1 MRRISLTK
9 FIMLS
14 VYNTLKNKKEIFKSI
29 EPNKVKMYVCGMTV
43 YDFCHIGH
51 ARVLIVFDMITR
63 WLRESGYKVQY
74 VRNITDIDDKII
86 KKAIDEN
93 VDYSVITENFIK
105 EMNYDAAQLGVISP
119 SLEPRATEHIDDMI
133 KMIEDLIT
141 KGYAYKADNNDV
153 FYAVSKFND
162 YGKLSGKSLK
172 DLIAGSRVEVDK
184 FKQDNNDFVLWKSAK
199 PNEPYWKSPWGN
211 GRPGWHIE
219 CSTMSNNLLGKNFD
233 IHGGGQDLQFPHHEN
248 EIAQSEAVNNC
259 QMANYWIHNG
269 FVKIDDEKMS
279 KSLGNF
285 FTIRSV
291 LQKYQPEV
299 IRFFILKAH
308 YRSPLNF
315 SNKNLE
321 ESKQALTKL
330 YLSIRNFKIDLAF
343 NINWDQKFP
352 NQFKKALDDD
362 FNTPEAIALL
372 FELALKINKDKI
384 VEDANLLVKLGNIL
398 GVLSHDAETFLKD
411 DANASIDVEI
421 LIKQRNEAKASKD
434 YATADKLRDY
444 LLENNILI
452 EDTPAG
458 TVWRKK

>member
-1 MRRISLTK
+1 
-9 FIMLS
+9 MLS
-14 VYNTLKNKKEIFKSI
+14 VYNTLNNKKEIFKSI
-29 EPNKVKMYVCGMTV
+29 EPDKVKMYVCGMTV

-63 WLRESGYKVQY
+63 WLRESGYEVHY

-86 KKAIDEN
+86 KKAFDEN

-119 SLEPRATEHIDDMI
+119 SLEPKATDHIDE
-133 KMIEDLIT
+133 MIEMIEGLIN
-141 KGYAYKADNNDV
+141 KGFAYKAENNDV
-153 FYAVSKFND
+153 FYAVSKFKD

-184 FKQDNNDFVLWKSAK
+184 FKDDNNDFVLWKSAK
-199 PNEPYWKSPWGN
+199 VNEPYWESPWGN

-219 CSTMSNNLLGKNFD
+219 CSTMSNKLLGKNFD

-248 EIAQSEAVNNC
+248 EIAQSEAVNDC

-291 LQKYQPEV
+291 LEKYQPEV
-299 IRFFILKAH
+299 VRFFILKAH

-315 SNKNLE
+315 SQKNLAE
-321 ESKQALTKL
+321 AKQALTKL
-330 YLSIRNFKIDLAF
+330 YLSVRNFKLDKEF
-343 NINWDQKFP
+343 KINWNSKFA
-352 NQFKKALDDD
+352 NDFKKALDDD
-362 FNTPEAIALL
+362 FNTAEAIAIL
-372 FELALKINKDKI
+372 FELALKVNKNQNI
-384 VEDANLLVKLGNIL
+384 EDINLLIKLGNVLGIL
-398 GVLSHDAETFLKD
+398 SQDAEVFLKD
-411 DANASIDVEI
+411 NVNKGIDVEKI
-421 LIKQRNEAKASKD
+421 IRQRDEAKVSKD
-434 YATADKLRDY
+434 YVTADKLRDD
-444 LLENNILI
+444 LLENDILI
-452 EDTPAG
+452 EDTPTG

>member
-1 MRRISLTK
+1 
-9 FIMLS
+9 MLS
-14 VYNTLKNKKEIFKSI
+14 VYNTLNNKKEIFKSI
-29 EPNKVKMYVCGMTV
+29 EPDKVKMYVCGMTV

-63 WLRESGYKVQY
+63 WLRESGYEVHY

-86 KKAIDEN
+86 KKAFDEN
-93 VDYSVITENFIK
+93 VDYSVITGNFIK

-119 SLEPRATEHIDDMI
+119 SLEPKATDHIDE
-133 KMIEDLIT
+133 MIEMIEGLIN
-141 KGYAYKADNNDV
+141 KGFAYKAENNDV
-153 FYAVSKFND
+153 FYAVSKFKD

-184 FKQDNNDFVLWKSAK
+184 FKDDNNDFVLWKSAK
-199 PNEPYWKSPWGN
+199 ANEPYWESPWGN

-219 CSTMSNNLLGKNFD
+219 CSTMSNKLLGKNFD

-248 EIAQSEAVNNC
+248 EIAQSEAVNDC

-291 LQKYQPEV
+291 LEKYQPEV
-299 IRFFILKAH
+299 VRFFILKAH

-315 SNKNLE
+315 SQKNLAE
-321 ESKQALTKL
+321 AKQALTKL
-330 YLSIRNFKIDLAF
+330 YLSVRNFKLDKEF
-343 NINWDQKFP
+343 KINWNSKFA
-352 NQFKKALDDD
+352 NDFKKALDDD
-362 FNTPEAIALL
+362 FNTAEAIAIL
-372 FELALKINKDKI
+372 FELALKVNKNQNI
-384 VEDANLLVKLGNIL
+384 EDINLLIKLGNVLGIL
-398 GVLSHDAETFLKD
+398 SQDAEVFLKD
-411 DANASIDVEI
+411 NVNKGIDVEKI
-421 LIKQRNEAKASKD
+421 IRQRDEAKVSKD
-434 YATADKLRDY
+434 YVTADKLRDD
-444 LLENNILI
+444 LLENDILI
-452 EDTPAG
+452 EDTPTG

>member
-1 MRRISLTK
+1 
-9 FIMLS
+9 MLS

-119 SLEPRATEHIDDMI
+119 SLEPRATEHIDEMI
-133 KMIEDLIT
+133 KMIEDLIA

-184 FKQDNNDFVLWKSAK
+184 FKQDNNDFVLWKSVK

-434 YATADKLRDY
+434 YATADKLRDF

>member
-1 MRRISLTK
+1 
-9 FIMLS
+9 MLS
-14 VYNTLKNKKEIFKSI
+14 VYNTLNNKKEIFKSI

-63 WLRESGYKVQY
+63 WLRESGYEVHY

-86 KKAIDEN
+86 KKAFDEN

-119 SLEPRATEHIDDMI
+119 SLEPKATDHIDE
-133 KMIEDLIT
+133 MIEMIEGLIN
-141 KGYAYKADNNDV
+141 KGFAYKAENNDV
-153 FYAVSKFND
+153 FYAVSKFKD

-184 FKQDNNDFVLWKSAK
+184 FKDDNNDFVLWKSAK
-199 PNEPYWKSPWGN
+199 ANEPYWESPWGN

-219 CSTMSNNLLGKNFD
+219 CSTMSNKLLGKNFD

-248 EIAQSEAVNNC
+248 EIAQSEAVNDC

-291 LQKYQPEV
+291 LEKYQPEV
-299 IRFFILKAH
+299 VRFFILKAH

-315 SNKNLE
+315 SQKNLAE
-321 ESKQALTKL
+321 AKQALTKL
-330 YLSIRNFKIDLAF
+330 YLSVRNFKLDKEF
-343 NINWDQKFP
+343 KINWNSKFA
-352 NQFKKALDDD
+352 NDFKKALDDD
-362 FNTPEAIALL
+362 FNTAEAIAIL
-372 FELALKINKDKI
+372 FELALKVNKNQNI
-384 VEDANLLVKLGNIL
+384 EDINLLIKLGNVLGIL
-398 GVLSHDAETFLKD
+398 SQDAEVFLKD
-411 DANASIDVEI
+411 NVNKGIDVEKI
-421 LIKQRNEAKASKD
+421 IRQRDEAKVSKD
-434 YATADKLRDY
+434 YVTADKLRDD
-444 LLENNILI
+444 LLENDILI
-452 EDTPAG
+452 EDTPTG

>member
-1 MRRISLTK
+1 
-9 FIMLS
+9 MLS
-14 VYNTLKNKKEIFKSI
+14 VYNTLNNKKEIFKSI
-29 EPNKVKMYVCGMTV
+29 EPDKVKMYVCGMTV

-63 WLRESGYKVQY
+63 WLRESGYEVHY

-86 KKAIDEN
+86 KKAFDEN
-93 VDYSVITENFIK
+93 VDYSVITGNFIK

-119 SLEPRATEHIDDMI
+119 SLEPKATDHIDE
-133 KMIEDLIT
+133 MIEMIEGLIN
-141 KGYAYKADNNDV
+141 KGFAYKAENNDV
-153 FYAVSKFND
+153 FYAVSKFKD

-184 FKQDNNDFVLWKSAK
+184 FKDDNNDFVLWKSAK
-199 PNEPYWKSPWGN
+199 ANEPYWESPWGN

-219 CSTMSNNLLGKNFD
+219 CSTMSNKLLGKNFD

-248 EIAQSEAVNNC
+248 EIAQSEAVNDC

-291 LQKYQPEV
+291 LEKYQPEV
-299 IRFFILKAH
+299 VRFFILKAH

-315 SNKNLE
+315 SQKNLAE
-321 ESKQALTKL
+321 AKQALTKL
-330 YLSIRNFKIDLAF
+330 YLSVRNFKLDKEF
-343 NINWDQKFP
+343 KINWNSKFA
-352 NQFKKALDDD
+352 NDFKKALDDD
-362 FNTPEAIALL
+362 FNTAEAIAIL
-372 FELALKINKDKI
+372 FELALKVNKNQNI
-384 VEDANLLVKLGNIL
+384 EDINLLIKLGNVLGIL
-398 GVLSHDAETFLKD
+398 SQDAEVFLKD
-411 DANASIDVEI
+411 NVNKGIDVEKI
-421 LIKQRNEAKASKD
+421 IRQRDEAKASKD
-434 YATADKLRDY
+434 YVTADKLRDD
-444 LLENNILI
+444 LLENDILI
-452 EDTPAG
+452 EDTPTG

>member
-1 MRRISLTK
+1 
-9 FIMLS
+9 MLS

-119 SLEPRATEHIDDMI
+119 SLEPRATEHIDEMI
-133 KMIEDLIT
+133 KMIEDLIA

-172 DLIAGSRVEVDK
+172 NLIAGSRVEVDK

-199 PNEPYWKSPWGN
+199 PKEPYWKSPWGN

-308 YRSPLNF
+308 YRSPLSF

-398 GVLSHDAETFLKD
+398 GVLSHDVETFLKD

>member
-1 MRRISLTK
+1 
-9 FIMLS
+9 MLS
-14 VYNTLKNKKEIFKSI
+14 VYNTLNNKKEIFKSI
-29 EPNKVKMYVCGMTV
+29 EPDKVKMYVCGMTV

-63 WLRESGYKVQY
+63 WLRESGYEVHY

-86 KKAIDEN
+86 KKAFDEN

-119 SLEPRATEHIDDMI
+119 SLEPKATDHIDE
-133 KMIEDLIT
+133 MIEMIEGLIN
-141 KGYAYKADNNDV
+141 KGFAYKAENNDV
-153 FYAVSKFND
+153 FYAVSKFKD

-184 FKQDNNDFVLWKSAK
+184 FKDDNNDFVLWKSAK
-199 PNEPYWKSPWGN
+199 ANEPYWESPWGN

-219 CSTMSNNLLGKNFD
+219 CSTMCNKLLGKNFD

-248 EIAQSEAVNNC
+248 EIAQSEAVNDC

-291 LQKYQPEV
+291 LEKYQPEV
-299 IRFFILKAH
+299 VRFFILKAH

-315 SNKNLE
+315 SQKNLAE
-321 ESKQALTKL
+321 AKQALTKL
-330 YLSIRNFKIDLAF
+330 YLSVRNFKLDKEF
-343 NINWDQKFP
+343 KINWNSKFA
-352 NQFKKALDDD
+352 NDFKKALDDD
-362 FNTPEAIALL
+362 FNTAEAIAIL
-372 FELALKINKDKI
+372 FELALKVNKNQNI
-384 VEDANLLVKLGNIL
+384 EDINLLIKLGNVLGIL
-398 GVLSHDAETFLKD
+398 SQDAEVFLKD
-411 DANASIDVEI
+411 NVNKGIDVEKI
-421 LIKQRNEAKASKD
+421 IRQRDEAKASKD
-434 YATADKLRDY
+434 YVTADKLRDD
-444 LLENNILI
+444 LLENDILI
-452 EDTPAG
+452 EDTPTG

>member
-1 MRRISLTK
+1 
-9 FIMLS
+9 
-14 VYNTLKNKKEIFKSI
+14 
-29 EPNKVKMYVCGMTV
+29 
-43 YDFCHIGH
+43 
-51 ARVLIVFDMITR
+51 
-63 WLRESGYKVQY
+63 
-74 VRNITDIDDKII
+74 
-86 KKAIDEN
+86 
-93 VDYSVITENFIK
+93 
-105 EMNYDAAQLGVISP
+105 
-119 SLEPRATEHIDDMI
+119 
-133 KMIEDLIT
+133 
-141 KGYAYKADNNDV
+141 
-153 FYAVSKFND
+153 
-162 YGKLSGKSLK
+162 
-172 DLIAGSRVEVDK
+172 
-184 FKQDNNDFVLWKSAK
+184 
-199 PNEPYWKSPWGN
+199 
-211 GRPGWHIE
+211 
-219 CSTMSNNLLGKNFD
+219 MSNNLLGKNFD

-259 QMANYWIHNG
+259 QMANYWIHHG

-362 FNTPEAIALL
+362 FNTPDAIALL

-434 YATADKLRDY
+434 YATADKLRDL

>member
-1 MRRISLTK
+1 
-9 FIMLS
+9 MLS
-14 VYNTLKNKKEIFKSI
+14 VYNTLNNKKEIFKSI

-63 WLRESGYKVQY
+63 WLRESGYEVHY

-86 KKAIDEN
+86 KKAFDEN

-119 SLEPRATEHIDDMI
+119 SLEPKATDHIDE
-133 KMIEDLIT
+133 MIEMIDGLIN
-141 KGYAYKADNNDV
+141 KGFAYKAENNDV
-153 FYAVSKFND
+153 FYAVSKFKD

-184 FKQDNNDFVLWKSAK
+184 FKDDNNDFVLWKSAK
-199 PNEPYWKSPWGN
+199 ANEPYWESPWGN

-219 CSTMSNNLLGKNFD
+219 CSTMSNKLLGKNFD

-248 EIAQSEAVNNC
+248 EIAQSEAVNDC

-291 LQKYQPEV
+291 LEKYQPEV
-299 IRFFILKAH
+299 VRFFILKAH

-315 SNKNLE
+315 SQKNLAE
-321 ESKQALTKL
+321 AKQALTKL
-330 YLSIRNFKIDLAF
+330 YLSVRNFKLDKEF
-343 NINWDQKFP
+343 KINWNSKFA
-352 NQFKKALDDD
+352 NNFKKALDDD
-362 FNTPEAIALL
+362 FNTAEAIAIL
-372 FELALKINKDKI
+372 FELALKVNKNQNI
-384 VEDANLLVKLGNIL
+384 EDINLLIKLGNVLGIL
-398 GVLSHDAETFLKD
+398 SQDAEVFLKD
-411 DANASIDVEI
+411 NVNKGIDVEKI
-421 LIKQRNEAKASKD
+421 IRQRDEAKASKD
-434 YATADKLRDY
+434 YVTADKLRDD
-444 LLENNILI
+444 LLENDILI
-452 EDTPAG
+452 EDTPTG

>member
-1 MRRISLTK
+1 
-9 FIMLS
+9 MLS
-14 VYNTLKNKKEIFKSI
+14 VYNTLNNKKEIFKSI
-29 EPNKVKMYVCGMTV
+29 EPDKVKMYVCGMTV

-63 WLRESGYKVQY
+63 WLRESGYEVHY

-86 KKAIDEN
+86 KKAFDEN

-119 SLEPRATEHIDDMI
+119 SLEPKATDHIDE
-133 KMIEDLIT
+133 MIEMIDGLIN
-141 KGYAYKADNNDV
+141 KGFAYKAENNDV
-153 FYAVSKFND
+153 FYAVSKFKD

-184 FKQDNNDFVLWKSAK
+184 FKDDNNDFVLWKSAK
-199 PNEPYWKSPWGN
+199 ANEPYWESPWGN

-219 CSTMSNNLLGKNFD
+219 CSTMSNKLLGKNFD

-248 EIAQSEAVNNC
+248 EIAQSEAVNDC

-291 LQKYQPEV
+291 LEKYQPEV
-299 IRFFILKAH
+299 VRFFILKAH

-315 SNKNLE
+315 SQKNLAE
-321 ESKQALTKL
+321 AKQALTKL
-330 YLSIRNFKIDLAF
+330 YLSVRNFKLDKEF
-343 NINWDQKFP
+343 KINWNSKFA
-352 NQFKKALDDD
+352 NDFKKALDDD
-362 FNTPEAIALL
+362 FNTAEAIAIL
-372 FELALKINKDKI
+372 FELALKVNKNQNI
-384 VEDANLLVKLGNIL
+384 EDINLLIKLGNVLGIL
-398 GVLSHDAETFLKD
+398 SQDAEVFLKD
-411 DANASIDVEI
+411 NVNKGIDVEKI
-421 LIKQRNEAKASKD
+421 IRQRDEAKASKD
-434 YATADKLRDY
+434 YVTADKLRDD
-444 LLENNILI
+444 LLENDILI
-452 EDTPAG
+452 EDTPTG

>member
-1 MRRISLTK
+1 
-9 FIMLS
+9 MLS
-14 VYNTLKNKKEIFKSI
+14 IYNTLNNKKEIFKSI
-29 EPNKVKMYVCGMTV
+29 EPYKVKIYVCGMTV

-63 WLRESGYKVQY
+63 WFKESGYEVKY

-86 KKAIDEN
+86 KKANEEN
-93 VDYSVITENFIK
+93 VDYSTITDKFIK
-105 EMNYDAAQLGVISP
+105 EMDYDANQLGVISP
-119 SLEPRATEHIDDMI
+119 TLEPKATEYIEEMI
-133 KMIEDLIT
+133 KMIEKLIS
-141 KGYAYKADNNDV
+141 KGFAYHAENGDV

-162 YGKLSGKSLK
+162 YGKLSGKSLE
-172 DLIAGSRVEVDK
+172 DLIAGSRVDLDK
-184 FKQDNNDFVLWKSAK
+184 FKQHDNDFVLWKSAK
-199 PNEPYWKSPWGN
+199 PKEPSWDSPWGK

-219 CSTMSNNLLGKNFD
+219 CSTMSNKILGKNFD

-248 EIAQSEAVNNC
+248 EIAQSEAVNDC

-291 LQKYQPEV
+291 LERYQPEV

-315 SNKNLE
+315 SKQNLE

-330 YLSIRNFKIDLAF
+330 YLSIRNFKKDKAF
-343 NINWDQKFP
+343 DINWDSKFP
-352 NQFKKALDDD
+352 SSFKKSLDDD

-372 FELALKINKDKI
+372 FELALKVNKDKN
-384 VEDANLLVKLGNIL
+384 VEDANLLIKLGNIL
-398 GVLSHDAETFLKD
+398 GILSHNAETFLKND
-411 DANASIDVEI
+411 INNDIDIEGV
-421 LIKQRNEAKASKD
+421 IKKRNEAKASKD
-434 YATADKLRDY
+434 YKTADELREY

-452 EDTPAG
+452 EDTPTG

>member
-1 MRRISLTK
+1 
-9 FIMLS
+9 
-14 VYNTLKNKKEIFKSI
+14 
-29 EPNKVKMYVCGMTV
+29 
-43 YDFCHIGH
+43 CHIGH

-63 WLRESGYKVQY
+63 WLRESGYEVHY

-86 KKAIDEN
+86 KKAFDEN

-119 SLEPRATEHIDDMI
+119 SLEPKATDHIDE
-133 KMIEDLIT
+133 MIEMIEGLIN
-141 KGYAYKADNNDV
+141 KGFAYKAENNDV
-153 FYAVSKFND
+153 FYAVSKFKD

-184 FKQDNNDFVLWKSAK
+184 FKDDNNDFVLWKSAK
-199 PNEPYWKSPWGN
+199 ANEPYWESPWGN

-219 CSTMSNNLLGKNFD
+219 CSTMSNKLLGKNFD

-248 EIAQSEAVNNC
+248 EIAQSEAVNDC

-291 LQKYQPEV
+291 LEKYQPEV
-299 IRFFILKAH
+299 VRFFILKAH

-315 SNKNLE
+315 SQKNLAE
-321 ESKQALTKL
+321 AKQALTKL
-330 YLSIRNFKIDLAF
+330 YLSVRNFKLDKEF
-343 NINWDQKFP
+343 KINWNSKFA
-352 NQFKKALDDD
+352 NDFKKALDDD
-362 FNTPEAIALL
+362 FNTAEAIAIL
-372 FELALKINKDKI
+372 FELALKVNKNQNI
-384 VEDANLLVKLGNIL
+384 EDINLLIKLGNVLGIL
-398 GVLSHDAETFLKD
+398 SQDAEVFLKD
-411 DANASIDVEI
+411 NVNKGIDVEKI
-421 LIKQRNEAKASKD
+421 IRQRDEAKASKD
-434 YATADKLRDY
+434 YVTADKLRDD
-444 LLENNILI
+444 LLENDILI
-452 EDTPAG
+452 EDTPTG

>member
-1 MRRISLTK
+1 
-9 FIMLS
+9 
-14 VYNTLKNKKEIFKSI
+14 
-29 EPNKVKMYVCGMTV
+29 
-43 YDFCHIGH
+43 CHIGH

-63 WLRESGYKVQY
+63 WLRESGYEVHY

-86 KKAIDEN
+86 KKAFDEK

-119 SLEPRATEHIDDMI
+119 SLEPKATDHIDE
-133 KMIEDLIT
+133 MIEMIEGLIN
-141 KGYAYKADNNDV
+141 KGFAYKAENNDV
-153 FYAVSKFND
+153 FYAVSKFKD

-184 FKQDNNDFVLWKSAK
+184 FKDDNNDFVLWKSAK
-199 PNEPYWKSPWGN
+199 ANEPYWESPWGN

-219 CSTMSNNLLGKNFD
+219 CSTMSNKLLGKNFD

-248 EIAQSEAVNNC
+248 EIAQSEAVNDC

-291 LQKYQPEV
+291 LEKYQPEV
-299 IRFFILKAH
+299 VRFFILKAH

-315 SNKNLE
+315 SQKNLAE
-321 ESKQALTKL
+321 AKQALTKL
-330 YLSIRNFKIDLAF
+330 YLSVRNFKLDKEF
-343 NINWDQKFP
+343 KINWNSKFA
-352 NQFKKALDDD
+352 NDFKKALDDD
-362 FNTPEAIALL
+362 FNTAEAIAIL
-372 FELALKINKDKI
+372 FELALKVNKNQNI
-384 VEDANLLVKLGNIL
+384 EDINLLIKLGNVLGIL
-398 GVLSHDAETFLKD
+398 SQDAEVFLKD
-411 DANASIDVEI
+411 NVNKGIDVEKI
-421 LIKQRNEAKASKD
+421 IRQRDEAKASKD
-434 YATADKLRDY
+434 YVTADKLRDD
-444 LLENNILI
+444 LLENDILI
-452 EDTPAG
+452 EDTPTG

>member
-1 MRRISLTK
+1 
-9 FIMLS
+9 MLS
-14 VYNTLKNKKEIFKSI
+14 VYNTLNNKKEIFKSI
-29 EPNKVKMYVCGMTV
+29 EPDKVKMYVCGMTV

-63 WLRESGYKVQY
+63 WLRESGYEVHY

-86 KKAIDEN
+86 KKAFDEK

-119 SLEPRATEHIDDMI
+119 SLEPKATDHIDE
-133 KMIEDLIT
+133 MIEMIEGLIN
-141 KGYAYKADNNDV
+141 KGFAYKAENNDV
-153 FYAVSKFND
+153 FYAVSKFKD

-184 FKQDNNDFVLWKSAK
+184 FKDDNNDFVLWKSAK
-199 PNEPYWKSPWGN
+199 ANEPYWESPWGN

-219 CSTMSNNLLGKNFD
+219 CSTMCNKLLGKNFD

-248 EIAQSEAVNNC
+248 EIAQSEAVNDC

-291 LQKYQPEV
+291 LEKYQPEV
-299 IRFFILKAH
+299 VRFFILKAH

-315 SNKNLE
+315 SQKNLAE
-321 ESKQALTKL
+321 AKQALTKL
-330 YLSIRNFKIDLAF
+330 YLSVRNFKLDKEF
-343 NINWDQKFP
+343 KINWNSKFA
-352 NQFKKALDDD
+352 NDFKKALDDD
-362 FNTPEAIALL
+362 FNTAEAIAIL
-372 FELALKINKDKI
+372 FELALKVNKNQNI
-384 VEDANLLVKLGNIL
+384 EDINLLIKLGNVLGIL
-398 GVLSHDAETFLKD
+398 SQDAEVFLKD
-411 DANASIDVEI
+411 NVNKGIDVEKI
-421 LIKQRNEAKASKD
+421 IRQRDEAKASKD
-434 YATADKLRDY
+434 YVTADKLRDD
-444 LLENNILI
+444 LLENDILI
-452 EDTPAG
+452 EDTPTG

>member
-1 MRRISLTK
+1 
-9 FIMLS
+9 MLS
-14 VYNTLKNKKEIFKSI
+14 VYNTLNNKKEIFKSI

-63 WLRESGYKVQY
+63 WLRESGYEVHY

-86 KKAIDEN
+86 KKAFDEN
-93 VDYSVITENFIK
+93 VDYSVITGNFIK

-119 SLEPRATEHIDDMI
+119 SLEPKATDHIDE
-133 KMIEDLIT
+133 MIEMIDGLIN
-141 KGYAYKADNNDV
+141 KGFAYKAENNDV
-153 FYAVSKFND
+153 FYAVSKFKD

-184 FKQDNNDFVLWKSAK
+184 FKDDNNDFVLWKSAK
-199 PNEPYWKSPWGN
+199 VNEPYWESPWGN

-219 CSTMSNNLLGKNFD
+219 CSTMSNKLLGKNFD

-248 EIAQSEAVNNC
+248 EIAQSEAVNDC

-291 LQKYQPEV
+291 LEKYQPEV
-299 IRFFILKAH
+299 VRFFILKAH

-315 SNKNLE
+315 SQKNLAE
-321 ESKQALTKL
+321 AKQALTKL
-330 YLSIRNFKIDLAF
+330 YLSVRNFKLDKEF
-343 NINWDQKFP
+343 KINWNSKFA
-352 NQFKKALDDD
+352 NNFKKALDDD
-362 FNTPEAIALL
+362 FNTAEAIAIL
-372 FELALKINKDKI
+372 FELALKVNKNQNI
-384 VEDANLLVKLGNIL
+384 EDINLLIKLGNVLGIL
-398 GVLSHDAETFLKD
+398 SQDAEVFLKD
-411 DANASIDVEI
+411 NVNKGIDVEKI
-421 LIKQRNEAKASKD
+421 IRQRDEAKVSKD
-434 YATADKLRDY
+434 YVTADKLRDD
-444 LLENNILI
+444 LLENDILI
-452 EDTPAG
+452 EDTPTG

>member
-1 MRRISLTK
+1 
-9 FIMLS
+9 MLS
-14 VYNTLKNKKEIFKSI
+14 VYNTLNNKKEIFKSI
-29 EPNKVKMYVCGMTV
+29 EPDKVKMYVCGMTV

-63 WLRESGYKVQY
+63 WLRESGYEVHY

-86 KKAIDEN
+86 KKAFDEN

-119 SLEPRATEHIDDMI
+119 SLEPKATDHIDE
-133 KMIEDLIT
+133 MIEMIEGLIN
-141 KGYAYKADNNDV
+141 KGFAYKAENNDV
-153 FYAVSKFND
+153 FYAVSKFKD

-184 FKQDNNDFVLWKSAK
+184 FKDDNNDFVLWKSAK
-199 PNEPYWKSPWGN
+199 VNEPYWESPWGN

-219 CSTMSNNLLGKNFD
+219 CSTMSNKLLGKNFD

-248 EIAQSEAVNNC
+248 EIAQSEAVNDC

-291 LQKYQPEV
+291 LEKYQPEV
-299 IRFFILKAH
+299 VRFFILKAH

-315 SNKNLE
+315 SQKNLAE
-321 ESKQALTKL
+321 AKQALTKL
-330 YLSIRNFKIDLAF
+330 YLSVRNFKLDKEF
-343 NINWDQKFP
+343 KINWNSKFA
-352 NQFKKALDDD
+352 NDFKKALDDD
-362 FNTPEAIALL
+362 FNTAEAIAIL
-372 FELALKINKDKI
+372 FELALKVNKNQNI
-384 VEDANLLVKLGNIL
+384 EDINLLIKLGNVLGIL
-398 GVLSHDAETFLKD
+398 SQDAEVFLKD
-411 DANASIDVEI
+411 NVNKGIDVEKI
-421 LIKQRNEAKASKD
+421 IRQRDEAKASKD
-434 YATADKLRDY
+434 YVTADKLRDD
-444 LLENNILI
+444 LLENDILI
-452 EDTPAG
+452 EDTPTG

>member
-1 MRRISLTK
+1 
-9 FIMLS
+9 MLS
-14 VYNTLKNKKEIFKSI
+14 VYNTLNNKKEIFKSI
-29 EPNKVKMYVCGMTV
+29 EPDKVKMYVCGMTV

-63 WLRESGYKVQY
+63 WLRESGYEVHY

-86 KKAIDEN
+86 KKAFDEN

-119 SLEPRATEHIDDMI
+119 SLEPKATDHIDE
-133 KMIEDLIT
+133 MIEMIEGLIN
-141 KGYAYKADNNDV
+141 KGFAYKAENNDV
-153 FYAVSKFND
+153 FYAVSKFKD

-184 FKQDNNDFVLWKSAK
+184 FKDDNNDFVLWKSAK
-199 PNEPYWKSPWGN
+199 ANEPYWESPWGN

-219 CSTMSNNLLGKNFD
+219 CSTMSNKLLGKNFD

-248 EIAQSEAVNNC
+248 EIAQSEAVNDC

-291 LQKYQPEV
+291 LEKYQPEV
-299 IRFFILKAH
+299 VRFFILKAH

-315 SNKNLE
+315 SQKNLAE
-321 ESKQALTKL
+321 AKQALTKL
-330 YLSIRNFKIDLAF
+330 YLSVRNFKLDKEF
-343 NINWDQKFP
+343 KINWNSKFA
-352 NQFKKALDDD
+352 NNFKKALDDD
-362 FNTPEAIALL
+362 FNTAEAIAIL
-372 FELALKINKDKI
+372 FELALKVNKNQNI
-384 VEDANLLVKLGNIL
+384 EDINLLIKLGNVLGIL
-398 GVLSHDAETFLKD
+398 SQDAEVFLKD
-411 DANASIDVEI
+411 NVNKGIDVEKI
-421 LIKQRNEAKASKD
+421 IRQRDEAKASKD
-434 YATADKLRDY
+434 YVTADKLRDD
-444 LLENNILI
+444 LLENDILI
-452 EDTPAG
+452 EDTPTG

>member
-1 MRRISLTK
+1 
-9 FIMLS
+9 MLS
-14 VYNTLKNKKEIFKSI
+14 VYNTLNNKKEIFKSI

-63 WLRESGYKVQY
+63 WLRESGYEVHY

-86 KKAIDEN
+86 KKAFDEK

-119 SLEPRATEHIDDMI
+119 SLEPKATDHIDE
-133 KMIEDLIT
+133 MIEMIEGLIN
-141 KGYAYKADNNDV
+141 KGFAYKAENNDV
-153 FYAVSKFND
+153 FYAVSKFKD

-184 FKQDNNDFVLWKSAK
+184 FKDDNNDFVLWKSAK
-199 PNEPYWKSPWGN
+199 ANEPYWESPWGN

-219 CSTMSNNLLGKNFD
+219 CSTMSNKLLGKNFD

-248 EIAQSEAVNNC
+248 EIAQSEAVNDC

-291 LQKYQPEV
+291 LEKYQPEV
-299 IRFFILKAH
+299 VRFFILKAH

-315 SNKNLE
+315 SQKNLAE
-321 ESKQALTKL
+321 AKQALTKL
-330 YLSIRNFKIDLAF
+330 YLSVRNFKLDKEF
-343 NINWDQKFP
+343 KINWNSKFA
-352 NQFKKALDDD
+352 NDFKKALDDD
-362 FNTPEAIALL
+362 FNTAEAIAIL
-372 FELALKINKDKI
+372 FELALKVNKNQNI
-384 VEDANLLVKLGNIL
+384 EDINLLIKLGNVLGIL
-398 GVLSHDAETFLKD
+398 SQDAEVFLKD
-411 DANASIDVEI
+411 NVNKGIDVEKI
-421 LIKQRNEAKASKD
+421 IRQRDEAKASKD
-434 YATADKLRDY
+434 YVTADKLRDD
-444 LLENNILI
+444 LLENDILI
-452 EDTPAG
+452 EDTPTG

>member
-1 MRRISLTK
+1 
-9 FIMLS
+9 MLS
-14 VYNTLKNKKEIFKSI
+14 VYNTLNNKKEIFKSI
-29 EPNKVKMYVCGMTV
+29 EPDKVKMYVCGMTV

-63 WLRESGYKVQY
+63 WLRESGYEVHY

-86 KKAIDEN
+86 KKAFDEN
-93 VDYSVITENFIK
+93 VDYSVITGNFIK

-119 SLEPRATEHIDDMI
+119 SLEPKATDHIDE
-133 KMIEDLIT
+133 MIEMIDGLIN
-141 KGYAYKADNNDV
+141 KGFAYKAENNDV
-153 FYAVSKFND
+153 FYAVSKFKD

-184 FKQDNNDFVLWKSAK
+184 FKDDNNDFVLWKSAK
-199 PNEPYWKSPWGN
+199 ANEPYWESPWGN

-219 CSTMSNNLLGKNFD
+219 CSTMSNKLLGKNFD

-248 EIAQSEAVNNC
+248 EIAQSEAVNDC

-291 LQKYQPEV
+291 LEKYQPEV
-299 IRFFILKAH
+299 VRFFILKAH

-315 SNKNLE
+315 SQKNLAE
-321 ESKQALTKL
+321 AKQALTKL
-330 YLSIRNFKIDLAF
+330 YLSVRNFKLDKEF
-343 NINWDQKFP
+343 KINWNSKFA
-352 NQFKKALDDD
+352 NNFKKALDDD
-362 FNTPEAIALL
+362 FNTAEAIAIL
-372 FELALKINKDKI
+372 FELALKVNKNQNI
-384 VEDANLLVKLGNIL
+384 EDINLLIKLGNVLGIL
-398 GVLSHDAETFLKD
+398 SQDAEVFLKD
-411 DANASIDVEI
+411 NVNKGIDVEKI
-421 LIKQRNEAKASKD
+421 IRQRDEAKASKD
-434 YATADKLRDY
+434 YVTADKLRDD
-444 LLENNILI
+444 LLENDILI
-452 EDTPAG
+452 EDTPTG

>member
-1 MRRISLTK
+1 
-9 FIMLS
+9 MLS
-14 VYNTLKNKKEIFKSI
+14 VYNTLNNKKEIFKSI
-29 EPNKVKMYVCGMTV
+29 EPDKVKMYVCGMTV

-63 WLRESGYKVQY
+63 WLRESGYEVHY

-86 KKAIDEN
+86 KKAFDEK

-119 SLEPRATEHIDDMI
+119 SLEPKATDHIDE
-133 KMIEDLIT
+133 MIEMIEGLIN
-141 KGYAYKADNNDV
+141 KGFAYKAENNDV
-153 FYAVSKFND
+153 FYAVSKFKD

-184 FKQDNNDFVLWKSAK
+184 FKDDNNDFVLWKSAK
-199 PNEPYWKSPWGN
+199 VNEPYWESPWGN

-219 CSTMSNNLLGKNFD
+219 CSTMSNKLLGKNFD

-248 EIAQSEAVNNC
+248 EIAQSEAVNDC

-291 LQKYQPEV
+291 LEKYQPEV
-299 IRFFILKAH
+299 VRFFILKAH

-315 SNKNLE
+315 SQKNLAE
-321 ESKQALTKL
+321 AKQALTKL
-330 YLSIRNFKIDLAF
+330 YLSVRNFKLDKEF
-343 NINWDQKFP
+343 KINWNSKFA
-352 NQFKKALDDD
+352 NDFKKALDDD
-362 FNTPEAIALL
+362 FNTAEAIAIL
-372 FELALKINKDKI
+372 FELALKVNKNQNI
-384 VEDANLLVKLGNIL
+384 EDINLLIKLGNVLGIL
-398 GVLSHDAETFLKD
+398 SQDAEVFLKD
-411 DANASIDVEI
+411 NVNKGIDVEKI
-421 LIKQRNEAKASKD
+421 IRQRDEAKASKD
-434 YATADKLRDY
+434 YVTADKLRDD
-444 LLENNILI
+444 LLENDILI
-452 EDTPAG
+452 EDTPTG

>member
-1 MRRISLTK
+1 
-9 FIMLS
+9 MLS

-119 SLEPRATEHIDDMI
+119 SLEPRATEHIDEMI
-133 KMIEDLIT
+133 KMIEDLIA

-172 DLIAGSRVEVDK
+172 E
-184 FKQDNNDFVLWKSAK
+184 
-199 PNEPYWKSPWGN
+199 GN

>member
-1 MRRISLTK
+1 
-9 FIMLS
+9 MLS
-14 VYNTLKNKKEIFKSI
+14 VYNTLNNKKEIFKSI
-29 EPNKVKMYVCGMTV
+29 EPDKVKMYVCGMTV

-63 WLRESGYKVQY
+63 WLRESGYEVHY

-86 KKAIDEN
+86 KKAFDEN

-119 SLEPRATEHIDDMI
+119 SLEPKATDHIDE
-133 KMIEDLIT
+133 MIEMIEGLIN
-141 KGYAYKADNNDV
+141 KGFAYKAENNDV
-153 FYAVSKFND
+153 FYAVSKFKD

-184 FKQDNNDFVLWKSAK
+184 FKDDNNDFVLWKSAK
-199 PNEPYWKSPWGN
+199 VNEPYWESPWGN

-219 CSTMSNNLLGKNFD
+219 CSTMSNKLLGKNFD

-248 EIAQSEAVNNC
+248 EIAQSEAVNDC

-291 LQKYQPEV
+291 LEKYQPEV
-299 IRFFILKAH
+299 VRFFILKAH

-315 SNKNLE
+315 SQKNLAE
-321 ESKQALTKL
+321 AKQALTKL
-330 YLSIRNFKIDLAF
+330 YLSVRNFKLDKEF
-343 NINWDQKFP
+343 KINWNSKFA
-352 NQFKKALDDD
+352 NNFKKALDDD
-362 FNTPEAIALL
+362 FNTAEAIAIL
-372 FELALKINKDKI
+372 FELALKVNKNQNI
-384 VEDANLLVKLGNIL
+384 EDINLLIKLGNVLGIL
-398 GVLSHDAETFLKD
+398 SQDAEVFLKD
-411 DANASIDVEI
+411 NVNKGIDVEKI
-421 LIKQRNEAKASKD
+421 IRQRDEAKASKD
-434 YATADKLRDY
+434 YVTADKLRDD
-444 LLENNILI
+444 LLENDILI
-452 EDTPAG
+452 EDTPTG

>member
-1 MRRISLTK
+1 
-9 FIMLS
+9 MLS
-14 VYNTLKNKKEIFKSI
+14 VYNTLNNKKEIFKSI

-63 WLRESGYKVQY
+63 WLRESGYEVHY

-86 KKAIDEN
+86 KKAFDEN

-119 SLEPRATEHIDDMI
+119 SLEPKATDHIDE
-133 KMIEDLIT
+133 MIEMIEGLIN
-141 KGYAYKADNNDV
+141 KGFAYKAENNDV
-153 FYAVSKFND
+153 FYAVSKFKD

-184 FKQDNNDFVLWKSAK
+184 FKDDNNDFVLWKSAK
-199 PNEPYWKSPWGN
+199 VNEPYWESPWGN

-219 CSTMSNNLLGKNFD
+219 CSTMSNKLLGKNFD

-248 EIAQSEAVNNC
+248 EIAQSEAVNDC

-291 LQKYQPEV
+291 LEKYQPEV
-299 IRFFILKAH
+299 VRFFILKAH

-315 SNKNLE
+315 SQKNLAE
-321 ESKQALTKL
+321 AKQALTKL
-330 YLSIRNFKIDLAF
+330 YLSVRNFKLDKEF
-343 NINWDQKFP
+343 KINWNSKFA
-352 NQFKKALDDD
+352 NDFKKALDDD
-362 FNTPEAIALL
+362 FNTAEAIAIL
-372 FELALKINKDKI
+372 FELALKVNKNQNI
-384 VEDANLLVKLGNIL
+384 EDINLLIKLGNVLGIL
-398 GVLSHDAETFLKD
+398 SQDAEVFLKD
-411 DANASIDVEI
+411 NVNKGIDVEKI
-421 LIKQRNEAKASKD
+421 IRQRDEAKVSKD
-434 YATADKLRDY
+434 YVTADKLRDD
-444 LLENNILI
+444 LLENDILI
-452 EDTPAG
+452 EDTPTG